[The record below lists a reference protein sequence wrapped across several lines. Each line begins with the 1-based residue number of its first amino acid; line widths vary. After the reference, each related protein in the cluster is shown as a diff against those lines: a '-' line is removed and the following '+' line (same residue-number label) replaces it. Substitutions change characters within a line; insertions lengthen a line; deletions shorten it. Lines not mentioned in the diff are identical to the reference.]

1 MKYLH
6 QTVELSSAGALVV
19 LHGAMTKAEEIGVPQ
34 CIVVVDRGGNL
45 LVFVRMDGAKV
56 LSQISATQKAV
67 TAISSR
73 VATGG
78 MPEELAIKL
87 GITTAGQ
94 MTNLQGGLPIILDG
108 QVVGAIG
115 VGSGTGEQDVIVA
128 QAGIDALSAAIAQ
141 GNKQHQ

>member
-78 MPEELAIKL
+78 MPEELALKL

-94 MTNLQGGLPIILDG
+94 MTNLPGGLPIILDG

-115 VGSGTGEQDVIVA
+115 IGSGTGEQDVIVA

-141 GNKQHQ
+141 GNEQHQ

>member
-45 LVFVRMDGAKV
+45 LVFVRMDRAKV

>member
-94 MTNLQGGLPIILDG
+94 MTNLPGGLPIILDG

-115 VGSGTGEQDVIVA
+115 IGSGTGEQDVIVA

>member
-73 VATGG
+73 IATGG